1 MIKAVLFDLDGTL
14 IQTELLKARSYAQ
27 ALDQLTR
34 STITEQEGIDAFK
47 DYVGLSRKEVVAGL
61 ATRFH
66 EELAEHLKTDDS
78 SMLQDTLITKRLE
91 IYHTMLEDS
100 ELLSEYFC
108 PFTLALFHKV
118 KQAGLQVV
126 LATMSHRKEA
136 DRILKLIGIQDQF
149 DLIRTRD
156 DVTEGKPDPEIYV
169 RIYEDLQL
177 APKECLVIEDSIN
190 GIKAALHAKTPVF
203 AVTNDITRK
212 SVHNSGLLEDD
223 SIVDDLSGLV
233 SQVFTFLALK
243 KGEHIN

>member
-1 MIKAVLFDLDGTL
+1 MTKAVLFDLDGTL

-27 ALDQLTR
+27 ALHQLTQ
-34 STITEQEGIDAFK
+34 STVTEKEGIDAFK

-66 EELAEHLKTDDS
+66 KELAEHMKTDDS
-78 SMLQDTLITKRLE
+78 SVLQDKLINKRLE
-91 IYHTMLEDS
+91 VYHAMLEDS
-100 ELLSEYFC
+100 KLLSGYFC
-108 PFTLALFHKV
+108 PFNLALFHKV

-136 DRILKLIGIQDQF
+136 DRILKLMGIQDKF

-156 DVTEGKPDPEIYV
+156 DVKQGKPDPEIYI
-169 RIYEDLQL
+169 RAYQDLRL
-177 APKECLVIEDSIN
+177 APGECLVIEDSIN

-212 SVHNSGLLEDD
+212 SVHNSGLLDAD
-223 SIVDDLSGLV
+223 FIIDNLSELV
-233 SQVFTFLALK
+233 SKVFSFLALK
-243 KGEHIN
+243 DNENVN